1 MCSFLLCQEDEEV
14 HLEMDNETIYTQA
27 AEDSQK
33 WGGMGLWAKAKR
45 PKGRGGGGVLGMG
58 QLSSSAPARVK

>member
-33 WGGMGLWAKAKR
+33 WGGLWAKAKR
-45 PKGRGGGGVLGMG
+45 PKGRGGVEFLGWG
-58 QLSSSAPARVK
+58 SYLPLHQPG